1 MEEYGTVGNGGVT
14 TSNGD
19 IAAYGNDQNV
29 GTSAPAPAKS
39 NWLDDLFGYVQ
50 MGVDD
55 YAAYL
60 NAQNQGR
67 YYVNNAGQVINAGT
81 GFAVTVPT
89 TVRDPNAGMS
99 LTTLLLIGGLIYA
112 LAKM

>member
-1 MEEYGTVGNGGVT
+1 MEEYGTVGNGGTT
-14 TSNGD
+14 TSSSDGG
-19 IAAYGNDQNV
+19 GNLLDQ
-29 GTSAPAPAKS
+29 
-39 NWLDDLFGYVQ
+39 LFGYIH

-60 NAQNQGR
+60 NAKNQGR
-67 YYVNNAGQVINAGT
+67 YYVNDAGQVINAGT

-89 TVRDPNAGMS
+89 TVKDPNAGMS